1 MTRASPPLVDVDRS
15 RASHA
20 ARGGRRR
27 LHARVAAFA
36 GAAALAAAL
45 AACKDDDA
53 QASALPPPDAAASH
67 VGAPV
72 PPPPTLASLPATT
85 TVAAADAAAP
95 APAPSEAA
103 PAEARPSTFDPRR
116 LDSVRAHLDAELAK
130 GASCSADAQCRS
142 VAVGGKACGGPTG
155 YRAYSVDGADPKTI
169 ESLAADERQLS
180 QQEARASGRVSPCFM
195 LADPGAHCEAHRC
208 VTGPAG
214 GLLGNGRRVP
224 PPPAANASAVR

>member
-85 TVAAADAAAP
+85 TVAAADAA